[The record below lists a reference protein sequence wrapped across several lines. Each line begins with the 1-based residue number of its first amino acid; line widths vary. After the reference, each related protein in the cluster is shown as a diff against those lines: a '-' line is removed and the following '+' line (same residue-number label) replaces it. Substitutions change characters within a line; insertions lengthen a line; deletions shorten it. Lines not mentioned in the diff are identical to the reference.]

1 MFKNGK
7 DARQF
12 RGRSKD
18 TGAKLTVDIC
28 SQLHPVRIGSNMP
41 TVYPD
46 AELYAE
52 IQCGN
57 WQKEGELEKYKE
69 VRALIENFQIPI
81 PIIVAAMGAS
91 IAYQFQGQ
99 LPADLF

>member
-81 PIIVAAMGAS
+81 PIIVAAMGVS
-91 IAYQFQGQ
+91 IAYQFQRH
-99 LPADLF
+99 LSADLF

>member
-1 MFKNGK
+1 MT
-7 DARQF
+7 A
-12 RGRSKD
+12 
-18 TGAKLTVDIC
+18 DIC
-28 SQLHPVRIGSNMP
+28 SQLHSVRIGSNML

-81 PIIVAAMGAS
+81 PIILRQWGLPMRISFMGS
-91 IAYQFQGQ
+91 CRPIYFKNK
-99 LPADLF
+99 D

>member
-1 MFKNGK
+1 MT
-7 DARQF
+7 A
-12 RGRSKD
+12 
-18 TGAKLTVDIC
+18 DIC
-28 SQLHPVRIGSNMP
+28 SQLHSVRIGSNML

-69 VRALIENFQIPI
+69 VWALIENFQIPI